1 VVVRHHVDAGAGVA
15 PGQPLLDIRSLGAG
29 EVVTAVP
36 EGAIPWLAGARVSFQ
51 TADGAWHP
59 ATLARVDGMTDW
71 STRTRDARFRSAT
84 PGLRLDPGAF
94 ARVRIEPPAG
104 APAGTAPPA
113 KMEPASRSLAI
124 PSRCIVRRGGLSGVF
139 VVRDGRA
146 MLRWLRIGRTDG
158 LSTEVLAGLSPGEA
172 IVLDPGD
179 LADGQA
185 VTARR

>member
-1 VVVRHHVDAGAGVA
+1 MA
-15 PGQPLLDIRSLGAG
+15 PAPRGCRQWGPEPSLG
-29 EVVTAVP
+29 
-36 EGAIPWLAGARVSFQ
+36 R
-51 TADGAWHP
+51 
-59 ATLARVDGMTDW
+59 
-71 STRTRDARFRSAT
+71 
-84 PGLRLDPGAF
+84 
-94 ARVRIEPPAG
+94 
-104 APAGTAPPA
+104 AGTAPPA
-113 KMEPASRSLAI
+113 RVEPVSRSLAI

-146 MLRWLRIGRTDG
+146 MLRWLRVGRTDG